1 MIYFLNQIKELIKK
15 MVERNNNKSV
25 IKILGAGFKSSKY
38 SPNATAR
45 GSYLHSIRRRF
56 YEGVLKKG
64 NRSKI
69 NYITLSQRIS
79 EIRQSL
85 LEETNTSPKYKKY
98 KKEVRQL
105 IKVLSTEVLNAA
117 KLIAK
122 SHNGRVS
129 PEEIEEKLFGGVISF
144 EESEKGEIAGVEI
157 KARIDDIIYL
167 SSGNLKIRE
176 FKSNLL
182 LDDEDPSDSTS
193 SYHRDWVQA
202 ALYAKILEEARDIT
216 CESFEIIYYPNNSTN
231 AYELTDEIRV
241 MVFEFV
247 KENGLDA
254 LNFTMVPEFENQEE
268 EDEIEIRTAIKTIAS
283 GENPIEPKDPPISI
297 GSLSKPENDD
307 HLGWLNTTK
316 NKPFELKRNGE
327 NRMEGYLFPNRA
339 KQVRAGEHVAVEKTD
354 GIRIICMSEEIK
366 SHNEDVKGETKSHNE
381 DVFRIK
387 LNPRYEMLPEGPQY
401 PRPQTITGGKIM
413 RMKKEEYY
421 IIKKIPEN
429 GICFGIINEVEHD
442 NYKYYME
449 PNQLFKSMFIGGMQG
464 FGKTSFIRLLV
475 LSLIQQEDPPAIIIF
490 DAEEEYPNLVKIP
503 TNLKS
508 FKAMKELG
516 LNKLDP
522 QKFELINIELDGLNG
537 LTFKNID
544 PIHLPLFLHELPP
557 ASVNILERII
567 EDIKND
573 NPGRTFA
580 FSELETEIKT
590 YLGDRKYR
598 IHKSIGGAIERALL
612 SIALDMFDRVGTK
625 PIQIEDLL
633 KPGKITVIN
642 VKSLRDDRQRVVALY
657 LLSLLHKHIIKGN
670 KNSQLNNSGS
680 IFILDEVQRILPRL
694 LSNSAYQHRI
704 IQFLDEITHR
714 GRKRNYGIIYATQSP
729 LDIKKH
735 LVDLCHTKVFFQI
748 HGSSDYLREYLKNEL
763 EQLKILPTG
772 VAFIRCGNNIEPVL
786 IKFPYLN

>member
-1 MIYFLNQIKELIKK
+1 LTYLTIHTKEVRKK
-15 MVERNNNKSV
+15 MLERNNNKSV
-25 IKILGAGFKSSKY
+25 SNILGTGFKSSKY
-38 SPNATAR
+38 STNATER
-45 GSYLHSIRRRF
+45 GNYLHSIRRRF

-64 NRSKI
+64 NRNKI
-69 NYITLSQRIS
+69 NYLKFSERVS

-85 LEETNTSPKYKKY
+85 LEDTRNIPRFKKFYKNVKT
-98 KKEVRQL
+98 L
-105 IKVLSTEVLNAA
+105 IKALTDEVLSTA
-117 KLIAK
+117 KIIAK
-122 SHNGRVS
+122 PNNGRLT
-129 PEEIEEKLFGGVISF
+129 PEAIEEKLFGGVISF
-144 EESEKGEIAGVEI
+144 EETETGEIAGVQI
-157 KARIDDIIYL
+157 NARIDDIIYL
-167 SSGNLKIRE
+167 SSGNIRIRD

-182 LDDEDPSDSTS
+182 LDNEDPSDSTS
-193 SYHRDWVQA
+193 SYHRDWVQV

-216 CESFEIIYYPNNSTN
+216 CESFELIYYPNNSTIT
-231 AYELTDEIRV
+231 YEFTDEISV

-254 LNFTMVPEFENQEE
+254 LNFTMVPGFENQEE
-268 EDEIEIRTAIKTIAS
+268 EDEIKIRTAKKTIAS
-283 GENPIEPKDPPISI
+283 SGNPIDPKDPSISI

-354 GIRIICMSEEIK
+354 GIRIICLSEEI
-366 SHNEDVKGETKSHNE
+366 KSHNE

-429 GICFGIINEVEHD
+429 GLCFGIINEVEHD

-475 LSLIQQEDPPAIIIF
+475 LSLIQQENPPAIIIF
-490 DAEEEYPNLVKIP
+490 DAEEEYPNLVNIP

-516 LNKLDP
+516 VNKLDP

-567 EDIKND
+567 EDIKKD
-573 NPGRTFA
+573 NPGSTFT

-590 YLGDRKYR
+590 YLGDRKYN

-670 KNSQLNNSGS
+670 KNNQLINSGA

-704 IQFLDEITHR
+704 IQFLDEITHL

-735 LVDLCHTKVFFQI
+735 LVDLCYTKVFFQI

-763 EQLKILPTG
+763 EQLKRIPTG

-786 IKFPYLN
+786 IKFPYLS